1 MLLRCCLIHIT
12 IIILTHFILLYLCPC
27 LGLGLLMSYICDLF
41 FLFSLVFIVINHIT
55 SLKQMYLTFLQF
67 FKNLLLSLDD
77 NIDEESKYLK
87 SRNCRAQ
94 RMPRSF
100 NVAQNFARLAR
111 HLVFHHCATLNK
123 PNFFFKRIFFYIIS

>member
-94 RMPRSF
+94 RMSRSF

-123 PNFFFKRIFFYIIS
+123 PYFFFKRIFFT